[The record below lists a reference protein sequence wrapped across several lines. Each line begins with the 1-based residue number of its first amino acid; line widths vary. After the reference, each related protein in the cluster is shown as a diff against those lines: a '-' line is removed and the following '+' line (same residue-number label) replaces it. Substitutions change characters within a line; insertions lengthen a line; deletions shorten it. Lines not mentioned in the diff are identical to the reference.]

1 MLKLYPRNRQMVK
14 VVTLVAKSRSF
25 FILNNGGLSAVITKC
40 CLLWCA
46 FFCFTCV
53 SLFSTS
59 TSVFAK
65 AVLFSRG
72 RSTYRWA
79 QTVPVETVRALIL
92 CIMPSPISKSFVRL
106 KMAFCFQ
113 LNRQAAVS
121 YIGQST
127 LYIIF
132 EENKGILFFINFKN
146 SGLINRQVDT
156 LFEFSA

>member
-1 MLKLYPRNRQMVK
+1 
-14 VVTLVAKSRSF
+14 
-25 FILNNGGLSAVITKC
+25 
-40 CLLWCA
+40 
-46 FFCFTCV
+46 
-53 SLFSTS
+53 
-59 TSVFAK
+59 
-65 AVLFSRG
+65 
-72 RSTYRWA
+72 
-79 QTVPVETVRALIL
+79 
-92 CIMPSPISKSFVRL
+92 
-106 KMAFCFQ
+106 MAFCFQ